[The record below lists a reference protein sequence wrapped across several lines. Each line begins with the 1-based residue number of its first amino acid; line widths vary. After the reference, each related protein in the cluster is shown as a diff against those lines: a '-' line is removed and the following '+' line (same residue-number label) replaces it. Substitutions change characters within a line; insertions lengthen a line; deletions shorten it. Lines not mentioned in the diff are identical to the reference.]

1 MSSSSSVNSAKVI
14 PENDDAEETQSNNTS
29 VLDTTYFSY
38 PPKSIQDSTWIR
50 RKAPCCKDGQETTPR
65 STPATTTATRP
76 GPITI
81 EDLQQWTFDPLL
93 YHREELICVFP
104 LLMTTHYGFD
114 VLYNIPHDTLTHF
127 STAVMHHYKD
137 VSYHNWFHT
146 ISVVHYTFMLLL
158 QNNKV
163 CGKCHHGGAAATW
176 LYDRDIFAVLLAAF
190 IHDLDHTGHNNEYEN
205 KTNSMLSQKYQQDS
219 VLEHNSIDVTWNDIF
234 SRPQCNILHA
244 FETQDPTLMTTQTV
258 HDADDDHAE
267 DSTFSMKD
275 WITAMVLRT
284 DFAKYHGNFVQLLQQ
299 RKADAEAAEPTD
311 EDVPCRAYFDKRN
324 TEHRLLL
331 CQALLKAADIAN
343 ASLVDFHA
351 VLDWAMRVSI
361 EFKNQVDDERQLLL
375 HSRRSSSLTF
385 RSSHTSS
392 TDDDDNDDDDEDP
405 ESTKPNF
412 MDVHNEYEVAINQ
425 IGFIKYCVLP
435 FYTALSHVVP
445 QTQRLLPTI
454 TNNLNQYEQYVTYV
468 DMRTRENRN
477 RTTTVKTAATNCDH
491 PPEKD

>member
-1 MSSSSSVNSAKVI
+1 
-14 PENDDAEETQSNNTS
+14 
-29 VLDTTYFSY
+29 
-38 PPKSIQDSTWIR
+38 
-50 RKAPCCKDGQETTPR
+50 
-65 STPATTTATRP
+65 
-76 GPITI
+76 
-81 EDLQQWTFDPLL
+81 
-93 YHREELICVFP
+93 
-104 LLMTTHYGFD
+104 MTTQYHFD
-114 VLYNIPHDTLTHF
+114 ELYQIPHDTLTHF

-158 QNNKV
+158 TNEV
-163 CGKCHHGGAAATW
+163 GRECHHHGGAAATW

-205 KTNSMLSQKYQQDS
+205 KINSMLSQKYQQDS

-234 SRPQCNILHA
+234 SRPQCNIVHA
-244 FETQDPTLMTTQTV
+244 FETEDPTMMTTPTV

-267 DSTFSMKD
+267 ETCSMKA

-284 DFAKYHGNFVQLLQQ
+284 DFAKYHGTFVHMLQQ
-299 RKADAEAAEPTD
+299 RKADAEAEARATARHGVEHGTAPTD
-311 EDVPCRAYFDKRN
+311 DDNVPCRAYFDKRN
-324 TEHRLLL
+324 HEHRLLL

-351 VLDWAMRVSI
+351 VLDWALRVSI

-375 HSRRSSSLTF
+375 HSRRLSSLTF

-392 TDDDDNDDDDEDP
+392 SNDDDDDDNDDDDDDP

-412 MDVHNEYEVAINQ
+412 MDVHNEYDVAINQ

-445 QTQRLLPTI
+445 QTKRLLPTI
-454 TNNLNQYEQYVTYV
+454 TNNLNRYELYVTYV
-468 DMRTRENRN
+468 DTRTREDRN
-477 RTTTVKTAATNCDH
+477 RTTTVKTAATNCEH
-491 PPEKD
+491 PLEKD